1 MPRSL
6 SQVVGLLGR
15 RIDCETR
22 GPVNLSTTDF
32 AVDVQK
38 NINTIGV
45 SLRNA
50 EEKAATSLVLSQP
63 DVRNE
68 DGLPLAEIR
77 EELDEEGNVICTC
90 RLMYMHLIQAN
101 DP

>member
-1 MPRSL
+1 MSR
-6 SQVVGLLGR
+6 
-15 RIDCETR
+15 
-22 GPVNLSTTDF
+22 TDIL
-32 AVDVQK
+32 ADVQK
-38 NINTIGV
+38 NINIIGV

-50 EEKAATSLVLSQP
+50 EKKAATSLVLSQP
-63 DVRNE
+63 EVRNE

-90 RLMYMHLIQAN
+90 RMIHMHLIQTK